1 MFCRSPEEKK
11 KECLIISL
19 NPTGEIAQQNAF
31 FVVDRMRMLRTL
43 VSPVKE
49 KTTTT
54 AKKTQV
60 LVAKVEHAQSIIP
73 VQL

>member
-19 NPTGEIAQQNAF
+19 SPTGEIAQQNDF

-49 KTTTT
+49 K
-54 AKKTQV
+54 KQQQQQKTQV